1 MTCYL
6 LKSPLIFF
14 KDDNK
19 FFLKNTTETEK
30 TNLNEIIYQKL
41 EYLNDLFKKSKKKTF
56 LK

>member
-41 EYLNDLFKKSKKKTF
+41 EYLNDLLKKSKKKTF